1 MTTEEKRM
9 ALASLFRE
17 LPEIMTPMQIAR
29 ALHQS
34 KNLVYDKL
42 KEKEL
47 PGYIVHGRY
56 LIAKADLIEYII
68 QHGDEERPG
77 RFRTASHE
85 Q

>member
-1 MTTEEKRM
+1 MTRDEKLQ
-9 ALASLFRE
+9 ALRSLFRE
-17 LPEIMTPMQIAR
+17 LPDILTPIQVAR
-29 ALHQS
+29 AIHQS
-34 KNLVYDKL
+34 KNLVYEKL
-42 KEKEL
+42 KEKKL

-68 QHGDEERPG
+68 EHGDEERPG

>member
-1 MTTEEKRM
+1 MTREEKQT
-9 ALASLFRE
+9 ALRSLFRE

-29 ALHQS
+29 AIHQS
-34 KNLVYDKL
+34 KNLVYEKL
-42 KEKEL
+42 KEKKL

-68 QHGDEERPG
+68 EHGDEERPG
-77 RFRTASHE
+77 RFRTAGHE

>member
-1 MTTEEKRM
+1 MTREEKQK

-17 LPEIMTPMQIAR
+17 LSDIMTSAQIAR

-34 KNLVYDKL
+34 KKLIYVKL

-47 PGYIVHGRY
+47 SGCIVHGRY
-56 LIAKADLIEYII
+56 LIATADLIEYVTGR
-68 QHGDEERPG
+68 GDDERPG
-77 RFRTASHE
+77 RFRTGSDE